1 MWAGEMVKVIL
12 LKLERGMQK
21 RRRCWTL
28 KLGNISRRT
37 IRGQMA
43 TTKHACLPV
52 CVFFCFC
59 TCRYAAPVIVSLVL
73 LKTCMSTLAAGWV
86 SKLPLFSS
94 EDKKSLSFKL
104 TLLVTKRRLFQT
116 LLFTYSCKIGWI
128 LGVYVDVCVSVCLYM
143 WALKYGEFLNLETIH
158 SDILCCSLNWSFDK
172 EETKVCLWV
181 CKYNT

>member
-73 LKTCMSTLAAGWV
+73 LRTCMSTMLQAEFRNFLYSLPRTKKVWLLKLA
-86 SKLPLFSS
+86 
-94 EDKKSLSFKL
+94 
-104 TLLVTKRRLFQT
+104 LLVTKRRLFQT
-116 LLFTYSCKIGWI
+116 LLFTYNCKIGWI
-128 LGVYVDVCVSVCLYM
+128 LGVCVDVCVSVCLYM
-143 WALKYGEFLNLETIH
+143 WARKYAEFLNLETI
-158 SDILCCSLNWSFDK
+158 
-172 EETKVCLWV
+172 EE
-181 CKYNT
+181 

>member
-73 LKTCMSTLAAGWV
+73 LKTSMSTLAAGWV

-143 WALKYGEFLNLETIH
+143 WALKYGEFLNLETI
-158 SDILCCSLNWSFDK
+158 
-172 EETKVCLWV
+172 EE
-181 CKYNT
+181 